1 MVYKSTNVVLFNVV
15 LKLAIIKRRLSLQS
29 FYFALQDEK
38 FYNKIGIYNN
48 VSNIL
53 SEILSNDIIK
63 KIKLVENFRIDLPG
77 HINISFEN
85 FFIYSKKTYFYN

>member
-1 MVYKSTNVVLFNVV
+1 MVYESTNVVLFNVV

-29 FYFALQDEK
+29 FYFTLQDEK

-63 KIKLVENFRIDLPG
+63 K
-77 HINISFEN
+77 
-85 FFIYSKKTYFYN
+85 